1 MESKADEIKQKEDE
15 VKEAE
20 QAAEKNAEEVIISA
34 FQAIKLVRNVG
45 ILTFLKDEKG
55 IIVKSNTEVPN
66 LFQVN
71 MVEQ

>member
-71 MVEQ
+71 MVE